1 MKEKREMSV
10 AESIAALEQVD
21 TPTVANAIEGLQL
34 RDPTEGY
41 TDLRMRCL
49 VEQNQPMVGFAVT
62 FTVDSTTPG
71 MTPDRSLLADVLAA
85 VAESPKPCV
94 VVCQESGPISE
105 RGCHMGD
112 VIGTRIAQAGAVGVV
127 SGSGIRDSAGIR
139 ELGLS
144 AFALGTVAGRGS
156 WTITSVNSEVEVAG
170 MRVQPGDLLHGDTDG
185 LVNVPTADLDRLLQL
200 IDEIR
205 VKEADSKTR
214 AADGAPI
221 VH

>member
-1 MKEKREMSV
+1 MAVGKF
-10 AESIAALEQVD
+10 IAALEQVD
-21 TPTVANAIEGLQL
+21 SPTVANAIEGLGV
-34 RDPTEGY
+34 RDSTEGY
-41 TDLRMRCL
+41 ADLRLRCL
-49 VEQNQPMVGFAVT
+49 VQQSKPMVGYAVT

-71 MTPDRSLLADVLAA
+71 LTADRSLLTDLLAA
-85 VAESPKPCV
+85 VEASPKPCV
-94 VVCQESGPISE
+94 VVCQEAGPVGE

-127 SGSGIRDSAGIR
+127 SGSGIRDLAGIR
-139 ELGLS
+139 EVGLT

-156 WTITSVNSEVEVAG
+156 YTITSVGEPVEVAG
-170 MRVQPGDLLHGDTDG
+170 MRVQPGDLLHGDADG
-185 LVNVPTADLDRLLQL
+185 LVNVPTGAPGALLEL

-205 VKEADSKTR
+205 AKEADSKTR